1 MNNYEIVYILN
12 PVLSEKQIEDVMKKI
27 KTLLTSKKGKV
38 VNHENWGL
46 KQLSYPIENK
56 NSGFYNLIEFTAEG
70 NLISDFEVELRRDES
85 IMRYLIVKLDKDALA
100 WAEKRRNRPKTKTKE
115 KREKEEF
122 LLQIKNL
129 GTPTPLWRL

>member
-46 KQLSYPIENK
+46 KSLSYPIENK

-100 WAEKRRNRPKTKTKE
+100 WAEKRRNRAKTKTKTKE
-115 KREKEEF
+115 KSK
-122 LLQIKNL
+122 
-129 GTPTPLWRL
+129 